1 VWIPQKTRHSD
12 SESPQAFY
20 QAQTQE
26 TRQGVTIQQS
36 RCSWASKTDMA
47 DSEPALFKPPKG
59 YSSSLAAFLSSNFA
73 GKDQRSASLHLPSYD

>member
-59 YSSSLAAFLSSNFA
+59 YSAPLAAFLSSSFA
-73 GKDQRSASLHLPSYD
+73 GEGQRSASFHISGND